1 MIIQIS
7 IAELRTRG
15 EILFANWEKDKQEM
29 KINAKQLY
37 RIIKLKAIIE
47 EELKKA
53 QTAINVIAEQ
63 NGGELQPEGGYKI
76 PSDKIPIVNAQ
87 LADIAAEMIDI
98 EYIPIQLKEDDVIP
112 ADIMDALFPFI
123 EME

>member
-1 MIIQIS
+1 MIKQIS
-7 IAELRTRG
+7 IAELRSRG
-15 EILFANWEKDKQEM
+15 EILFASWEKDKQEI

-47 EELKKA
+47 EELRKA
-53 QTAINVIAEQ
+53 QTAINVVAEQ

-98 EYIPIQLKEDDVIP
+98 EYTPIQLKEDDVIS